1 MCVRVVS
8 TTVRL
13 QTAPKVLLSP
23 PRRRLFIPP
32 AVRAAAGAGLA
43 AGACVLLLLS
53 PSLAVRQVSWT
64 GAAQPPAARRQ
75 ALEARVVGRP
85 LMLLSQRR
93 LEHLLEVDSSKLSLR
108 FERHLPGTLEVIVVP
123 RFAVWLLAPD
133 QVLDA
138 RGRLLDPS
146 HAVPGLKRLT
156 GFALDPERNA
166 LQRDDQPLLARLLQT
181 ERQTG
186 LEWDAVLR
194 QGNDLVL
201 TLRPSQQ
208 QVWLA
213 SNRLDSGL
221 RKLCMLARRME
232 AAELPGRVDLR
243 YRDQIVLAA
252 HGREARDA
260 RP

>member
-1 MCVRVVS
+1 MCVRVVAR
-8 TTVRL
+8 TVRL
-13 QTAPKVLLSP
+13 QTAAKVLRSP
-23 PRRRLFIPP
+23 HRRGLFIPP

-53 PSLAVRQVSWT
+53 PSLAVRYVSWT
-64 GAAQPPAARRQ
+64 GLAQPTAPRRQ
-75 ALEARVVGRP
+75 ALEARVLGRP

-93 LEHLLEVDSSKLSLR
+93 LEHLLEVDSSKLTLH
-108 FERHLPGTLEVIVVP
+108 FERHLPGTLEIVVAP
-123 RFAVWLLAPD
+123 RFAVWFLAPG

-146 HAVPGLKRLT
+146 HAVAGLKRLT
-156 GFALDPERNA
+156 GFSLDPEA
-166 LQRDDQPLLARLLQT
+166 GTLPRDDQPLLVRLLET
-181 ERQTG
+181 EKRTG
-186 LEWDAVLR
+186 LEWDSVSR
-194 QGNDLVL
+194 HGNDLVL

-213 SNRLDSGL
+213 ANRLDAGL
-221 RKLCMLARRME
+221 RKLCIMARRME
-232 AAELPGRVDLR
+232 ATELPGRVDLR

-252 HGREARDA
+252 DKREAKDA